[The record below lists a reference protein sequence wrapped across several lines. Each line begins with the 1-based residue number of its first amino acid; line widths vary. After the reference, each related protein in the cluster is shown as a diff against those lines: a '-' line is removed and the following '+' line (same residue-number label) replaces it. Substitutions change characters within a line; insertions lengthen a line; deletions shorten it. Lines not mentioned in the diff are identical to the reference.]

1 MTSNIDDNI
10 KENQAPSTL
19 TPEELDKLAEEI
31 DDIYRFDADIMT
43 SEERERFLKRYRSDS
58 EFRRTIDD
66 MFELGFLNLPEDDEL
81 EDDETQPAAVPTET
95 FVAQTRETGLS
106 PRWSENPVVL
116 RRLLTLSTSICLLC
130 VLYALTISF
139 KNPATKQTAM
149 NPNDAPPVEIVKLQP
164 LDGADSKDSP
174 SKTTGEQDS
183 ASQTNS
189 RGRDRGSSGSQSD
202 PEQFDPKLH
211 RLEGDPLGAPIYK
224 YQPLDEADSKDS
236 PSKTTGEQ
244 DSSSQTSPQGRD
256 GESPGS
262 QSDPAQFY
270 PKKPG
275 YNLNAFGKPAYQLNA
290 LTAGPIAVKSDAPP
304 TQLISLGPNA
314 PVVVVEITDF
324 ESATLDLT
332 EIAKDDEKR
341 RSALEAARK
350 ADQNATTATTNDARG
365 LRVVMELLRFGAF
378 RHARAEWDSL
388 PQPLKDGVAGKT
400 CQGALLYFEGKLDE
414 AEQALRQ
421 AREIAPDDPIVARN
435 LEFVQAAKES
445 AEPNSGAF

>member
-1 MTSNIDDNI
+1 M
-10 KENQAPSTL
+10 
-19 TPEELDKLAEEI
+19 PEELDDLAEEI
-31 DDIYRFDADIMT
+31 DELYRFDADLMT
-43 SEERERFLKRYRSDS
+43 PEEHDRFLAKYYSDE
-58 EFRRTIDD
+58 EFRRTVDD
-66 MFELGFLNLPEDDEL
+66 LFERGFISLPEDDEL

-183 ASQTNS
+183 
-189 RGRDRGSSGSQSD
+189 
-202 PEQFDPKLH
+202 
-211 RLEGDPLGAPIYK
+211 
-224 YQPLDEADSKDS
+224 
-236 PSKTTGEQ
+236 
-244 DSSSQTSPQGRD
+244 SSQTSPQGRD

-290 LTAGPIAVKSDAPP
+290 LTVGPIAVKSDAPP

-378 RHARAEWDSL
+378 RHARAEWDCL
-388 PQPLKDGVAGKT
+388 PQSLKDGVAGKT
-400 CQGALLYFEGKLDE
+400 CQGALLYFEGKLDD
-414 AEQALRQ
+414 AEKALRQ